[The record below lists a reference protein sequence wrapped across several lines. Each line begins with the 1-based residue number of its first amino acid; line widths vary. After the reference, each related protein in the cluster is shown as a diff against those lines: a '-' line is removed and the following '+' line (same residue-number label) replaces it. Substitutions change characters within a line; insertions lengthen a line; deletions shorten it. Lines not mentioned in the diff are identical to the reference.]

1 MNFDEAGLP
10 PIQLVQDAFNFSFAY
25 VKSGYSEVLKDFKRQ
40 ITRIRDA
47 NIKELDEAHRQKEI
61 TEEEYTRHMIDNEE
75 SFKQQMKLCPT
86 YVSNELKK
94 RFAYN
99 HLIPARIL
107 FKNSETSGPEV
118 LAALLLAQCVRSPK
132 DYKEIEKTFGP
143 VVGDLVAELIHIE
156 RYTEQRN
163 ISLGEAAPDIK
174 RAYAV
179 QLMVSMMSAAEQAD
193 LLLKRGRQP
202 SFSQNYEEDLFE
214 TIKLMWGTDA
224 TLDAHLVAL
233 FNKAVALVSSPVRLA
248 DQDGNL
254 RLVPYTPPAPPK
266 PPNNGGNNLPV
277 VRKPPNNGSIG
288 PDVF

>member
-1 MNFDEAGLP
+1 
-10 PIQLVQDAFNFSFAY
+10 
-25 VKSGYSEVLKDFKRQ
+25 
-40 ITRIRDA
+40 
-47 NIKELDEAHRQKEI
+47 
-61 TEEEYTRHMIDNEE
+61 
-75 SFKQQMKLCPT
+75 
-86 YVSNELKK
+86 
-94 RFAYN
+94 
-99 HLIPARIL
+99 
-107 FKNSETSGPEV
+107 
-118 LAALLLAQCVRSPK
+118 
-132 DYKEIEKTFGP
+132 
-143 VVGDLVAELIHIE
+143 
-156 RYTEQRN
+156 
-163 ISLGEAAPDIK
+163 
-174 RAYAV
+174 
-179 QLMVSMMSAAEQAD
+179 MSAAEQAD

-248 DQDGNL
+248 GQDGNL